1 MFVKRL
7 DIFNLLNGQVHAFL
21 FFLLIMS
28 SFCDPKKKGSLIWL

>member
-21 FFLLIMS
+21 FFLLIMV
-28 SFCDPKKKGSLIWL
+28 CDPKKKGSLIWL